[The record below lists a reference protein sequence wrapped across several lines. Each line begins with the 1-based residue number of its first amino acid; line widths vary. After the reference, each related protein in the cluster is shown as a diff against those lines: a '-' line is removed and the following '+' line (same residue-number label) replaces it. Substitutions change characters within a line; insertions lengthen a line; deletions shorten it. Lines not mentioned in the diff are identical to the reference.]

1 MFRIFRCTDVRAFVA
16 KKSKRG
22 RNEGKKTRA
31 VRIVTRERRPRV
43 YLEQLLL
50 GRRSDPP
57 VNLEKIF
64 VPFAR
69 ENFLNES
76 TSPFFLEKKGNE
88 TILSSPKIKMIEKSF
103 SSATRAWNM
112 RVVFV
117 HRSGIKSGENRRGR
131 RLVGAPRYIVRAIYR
146 NDDDRK
152 GRRVPRWDNV
162 AIRV

>member
-64 VPFAR
+64 LPFAR
-69 ENFLNES
+69 ES

-88 TILSSPKIKMIEKSF
+88 TILSSPKIKVIEKSF

-131 RLVGAPRYIVRAIYR
+131 RLVGASRYIVRAIYR

-152 GRRVPRWDNV
+152 GRRVGRLDGTTLQYV
-162 AIRV
+162 YKAA

>member
-1 MFRIFRCTDVRAFVA
+1 MHRCACVR
-16 KKSKRG
+16 
-22 RNEGKKTRA
+22 GKKVETRK
-31 VRIVTRERRPRV
+31 ERGKENESCTHCNERTSASR
-43 YLEQLLL
+43 L
-50 GRRSDPP
+50 SWTT
-57 VNLEKIF
+57 
-64 VPFAR
+64 FAR
-69 ENFLNES
+69 K
-76 TSPFFLEKKGNE
+76 TIRSPRKSPKDIRSIRPWKFFKRKYKSFFLEKKGNE
-88 TILSSPKIKMIEKSF
+88 TILSSPKIKVIEKSF